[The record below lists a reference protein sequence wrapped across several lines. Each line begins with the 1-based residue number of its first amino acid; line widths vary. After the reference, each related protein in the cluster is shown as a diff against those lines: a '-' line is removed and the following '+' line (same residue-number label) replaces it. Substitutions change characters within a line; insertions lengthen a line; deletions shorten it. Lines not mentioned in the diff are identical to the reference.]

1 MWFDI
6 VIISKDVLIPE
17 EVNIIGLI
25 IKLCVF
31 VSNFTFTDVDV
42 PIPTEMLGLTWSDT
56 ESLIFKLCEVETE
69 TTVFTLVISARVC
82 L

>member
-1 MWFDI
+1 M
-6 VIISKDVLIPE
+6 
-17 EVNIIGLI
+17 NIIGLI